1 MRKVMNVL
9 DKCCQW
15 VVIVG
20 LAVMTVVLF
29 AQVTARYVFGSGIS
43 WSEELAR
50 YIMIWVVYIGAAVVY
65 KDNSHISVTVLE
77 EIFNPQA
84 RRILAVIQKL
94 VSIGFMGLVGWWSIG
109 MMEFAALQ
117 TSPNMLIPMN
127 YIYLVFP
134 ISSVLT
140 VLHLSISI
148 YDDLT
153 KPFKP
158 HESGGFHEPSPE
170 AAGEG
175 GNIS

>member
-1 MRKVMNVL
+1 MRKIMNVL
-9 DKCCQW
+9 DKGCQW
-15 VVIVG
+15 IVIVG

-50 YIMIWVVYIGAAVVY
+50 YIMVWVVYIGAAVVY

-77 EIFNPQA
+77 EVLGA
-84 RRILAVIQKL
+84 RACKFLKILQKL
-94 VSIGFMGLVGWWSIG
+94 ISIAFMGLVGWWSIG

-134 ISSVLT
+134 VSSVLI
-140 VLHLSISI
+140 VLHLAILI
-148 YDDLT
+148 YDDIT
-153 KPFKP
+153 KPCTP
-158 HESGGFHEPSPE
+158 HESGGFHESPQE
-170 AAGEG
+170 SGPKAQ
-175 GNIS
+175 S